1 MNDRHGNDA
10 REERFR
16 PLYQK
21 YYLRVVRFFVRAF
34 RFSQED
40 AEELAQE
47 AFLRFY
53 DSMADY
59 RGDAEWSFFETIA
72 RNVALNRI
80 RANKTQKR
88 NRKTVD
94 IDDPQAMSADPPAP
108 PEPDYAERQ
117 EAESRRKRLYSA
129 IDELPPRQRQCIL
142 PWLDDLTYD
151 QISTALRISMDAVKS
166 SIRDAKRVLA
176 AKLGEDARLPEGE
189 P

>member
-1 MNDRHGNDA
+1 MTNRHGNGA
-10 REERFR
+10 RDERFR

-21 YYLRVVRFFVRAF
+21 YYLRVVRFYVRAF

-53 DSMADY
+53 EAMTEY
-59 RGDAEWSFFETIA
+59 RGDAEWGFFETIA
-72 RNVALNRI
+72 RNVGLNRI
-80 RANKTQKR
+80 RAKKTQKR
-88 NRKTVD
+88 NQKTID
-94 IDDPQAMSADPPAP
+94 IDDPQAFVDPAAP

-117 EAESRRKRLYSA
+117 EAQRRRKRLYDA
-129 IDELPPRQRQCIL
+129 IADLPPRQRQCIL
-142 PWLDDLTYD
+142 PWLEELTYE

-176 AKLGEDARLPEGE
+176 AKLGEDAALPEDE
-189 P
+189 S